1 MAPVVRRTWALRG
14 QTPTLLQRGR
24 HREKISLVAALWL
37 SSDGEPK
44 RLTYRSLVDDY
55 FDNVAVAGF
64 LADLIE
70 QTSKPVTVVWDG
82 GTMHKG
88 EPIRQ
93 LLSQQHG
100 RIWLERLP
108 AYAPMLNPIEQLWSW
123 LKYGRLSNFAPVT
136 LTDLREA
143 VHRELHS
150 AQRDHNRIQSIWKAC
165 DLAPTRTLL
174 S

>member
-1 MAPVVRRTWALRG
+1 VVPPRLAAHTKIVHQERGGLVFIDESGLLMAPVVRRTWALRG

-37 SSDGEPK
+37 SCDGEPK

-64 LADLIE
+64 LEQLIE
-70 QTSKPVTVVWDG
+70 QTSKRLTVVWDG

-93 LLSQQHG
+93 LLSRQHG

-108 AYAPMLNPIEQLWSW
+108 AYAPMLNP
-123 LKYGRLSNFAPVT
+123 
-136 LTDLREA
+136 
-143 VHRELHS
+143 
-150 AQRDHNRIQSIWKAC
+150 
-165 DLAPTRTLL
+165 
-174 S
+174 